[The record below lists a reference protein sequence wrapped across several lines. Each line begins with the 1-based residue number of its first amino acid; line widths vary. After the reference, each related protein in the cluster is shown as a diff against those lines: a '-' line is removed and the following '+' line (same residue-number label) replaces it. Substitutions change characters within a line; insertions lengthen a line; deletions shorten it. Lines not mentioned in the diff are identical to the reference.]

1 MKYAIVRQ
9 DGVTEI
15 RQDSSTFVENAFLLT
30 DEQYTQLVENKYI
43 LKDGEIVVN
52 PDQEKLNG

>member
-9 DGVTEI
+9 DGVIEI

-30 DEQYTQLVENKYI
+30 DEQYAQLIDGKYI
-43 LKDGEIVVN
+43 FKNGEIVVN
-52 PDQEKLNG
+52 PDQDKLA